1 MIGELIGLPVSRPV
15 TDLERGLILEHLKE
29 EYGFDS
35 IDTLEMQLERLDGQM
50 ERLQD
55 HVGIICSPSAS
66 EQDGSKGFKNGDL
79 GESLLPGLIGL
90 LQHLAPPSISF
101 SPSDL
106 VSQLTVHP
114 ASSILSSVQ
123 APSEPGMQSIH
134 GAASAGVTD
143 PVQARLVYTQT
154 DGEGLRLTW
163 KYTLRMG
170 ADNWYDATVD
180 VEDGRVLSVVDWG
193 QSWRLPTRNGL
204 DDELT
209 RSCLSFAASSIDPI
223 KVKKN
228 KGGKQK
234 PLPVPK
240 PATRPY
246 SYS

>member
-1 MIGELIGLPVSRPV
+1 MIGELTGLPVSRPV
-15 TDLERGLILEHLKE
+15 TDVERGSILQHLKE

-55 HVGIICSPSAS
+55 HVGIICSPSAAS
-66 EQDGSKGFKNGDL
+66 HQDGVKGFKNVDL

-90 LQHLAPPSISF
+90 LQHLAPPSISI
-101 SPSDL
+101 SPSEL

-114 ASSILSSVQ
+114 ASSILPSVQ
-123 APSEPGMQSIH
+123 APSEPAMQLIH
-134 GAASAGVTD
+134 GAAPAGVSD

-154 DGEGLRLTW
+154 DGQGLRLTW

-193 QSWRLPTRNGL
+193 QSWPFRRETGWRK
-204 DDELT
+204 
-209 RSCLSFAASSIDPI
+209 S
-223 KVKKN
+223 
-228 KGGKQK
+228 
-234 PLPVPK
+234 
-240 PATRPY
+240 
-246 SYS
+246 